1 MKQIRIITLILFFAV
16 IVIPVSAF
24 NFQEPSVSLIDNRE
38 LAANPFSDEML
49 GKGDLTENV
58 GNYVND
64 RIGFRDDMILAYTVL
79 NDRVFHKMVHPSY
92 VYGKDGYVFG
102 AGLAVNNPYTDYHE
116 AFADMVKKIQDY
128 CDARDV
134 PFLFVFEPA
143 KPAVLTEYI
152 PAGTNY
158 DRSWVE
164 EFLAALEERGVRYID
179 NTILLREKTEAGEA
193 VFNQKYDA
201 NHWNALGAYYGVN
214 AILEE
219 LQEDIPTVHVNQP
232 EELIVS
238 ETLQTSLPVSEF
250 PIHEMVPSIGIDMEV
265 NTEQYDL
272 YADELERH
280 PSYQGFGYYVNE
292 ERIKEGA
299 PRALVFQ
306 GSYMNSYGYK
316 YLENGFGEYIHVHD
330 YQNVIDFPYYF
341 NIFQP
346 DCVVFEVAEYTFS
359 DQYFNYDNMTAMNL
373 NPVLEQVI
381 EETAASEERTLD
393 LNTLTVESGET
404 LTKISWNSSEDYEYA
419 WLSLDTNYDMKKIE
433 TGYEVT
439 VLTSVYERF
448 REDMEITGMQN
459 DGLVI
464 FIEIPDCGSILEI

>member
-1 MKQIRIITLILFFAV
+1 MRQIRMVTLILFAAV
-16 IVIPVSAF
+16 IVIPMSAF

-38 LAANPFSDEML
+38 LTANPFSEEML
-49 GKGDLTENV
+49 GSGDLTENIE
-58 GNYVND
+58 NYVND

-79 NDRVFHKMVHPSY
+79 NDSVFHKMVHPSY

-102 AGLAVNNPYTDYHE
+102 NGLMVNGVYSSYHE
-116 AFADMVKKIQDY
+116 TFADMVKKIQDY
-128 CDARDV
+128 CDARNV

-158 DRSWVE
+158 DRSWVDG
-164 EFLAALEERGVRYID
+164 FLKALDERGVRYID

-201 NHWNALGAYYGVN
+201 NHWNDLGAYYGVN

-219 LQEDIPTVHVNQP
+219 LQKEIPTVHVNQP
-232 EELIVS
+232 EELTVS
-238 ETLQTSLPVSEF
+238 EVLQTSLPVSEF
-250 PIHEMVPSIGIDMEV
+250 PIHEMVPSISIDMEI
-265 NTEQYDL
+265 NTDKYDL
-272 YADELERH
+272 YVNELERH

-292 ERIKEGA
+292 ERLKEGA

-316 YLENGFGEYIHVHD
+316 FLENGFGEYIHVHD

-359 DQYFNYDNMTAMNL
+359 DGYFDYENMAAMNL
-373 NPVLEQVI
+373 NPVLEEIMAESAVLK
-381 EETAASEERTLD
+381 EDEVDTDALA
-393 LNTLTVESGET
+393 VEKGET
-404 LTKISWNSSEDYEYA
+404 LTKISWSCSEVYEYV
-419 WLSLDTNYDMKKIE
+419 WLSLDTEYDMKKTE

-439 VLTSVYERF
+439 VLSSVYEQYQ
-448 REDMEITGMQN
+448 ENMKIIGMQN
-459 DGLVI
+459 EGLTVYCVI
-464 FIEIPDCGSILEI
+464 